1 MTDISTPGSGGS
13 WMFHSYWSCW
23 CVCWPFQDFCLSIA
37 IKTVCAGKSQKNG
50 DRPQLSCC
58 YKDFVQEGKSP
69 EQKKRKLHKQK
80 NFLFVL
86 VIIGAFMFMWLGNPP
101 IHRYFVGKL
110 PYTIRPDKKWVNE
123 HLTIASLPFP
133 SIQNSCSTS
142 STIIVA
148 RLSILRPLRDLAM
161 VGWSMS
167 TRMKVRLVCDALQM
181 AVWQRQP

>member
-1 MTDISTPGSGGS
+1 MLRIFLILTFGLLLIAAVGGAYYAYVGFDRSFSTSGEDWGQ
-13 WMFHSYWSCW
+13 F
-23 CVCWPFQDFCLSIA
+23 
-37 IKTVCAGKSQKNG
+37 G
-50 DRPQLSCC
+50 DYFGGVSSTLLAFINILLLVYTINLRS
-58 YKDFVQEGKSP
+58 
-69 EQKKRKLHKQK
+69 EQ
-80 NFLFVL
+80 
-86 VIIGAFMFMWLGNPP
+86 
-101 IHRYFVGKL
+101 L
-110 PYTIRPDKKWVNE
+110 PYTTLPIKSSSP
-123 HLTIASLPFP
+123 SYPFP